1 MNIKELLENLGI
13 TDESQQEAFTSA
25 VDSYVTESQAEY
37 KKSLDEKNAVELAK
51 KLESLQKKNEKTF
64 KESLDKAV
72 EETTAQL
79 VEYHESELAR
89 QLAEVSEQLK
99 VAQDVRNVRSGMMKV
114 MEGLKEAGI
123 ETSQLLESVVAD
135 EIKALQES
143 LAEKDNL
150 LEESQKATKAAYRA
164 FLVSEAT
171 RSMAD
176 SQRDS
181 VVDIMAQIDESYS
194 SDQFKKMLDL
204 VIMEKKLVKEDDDED
219 KADDADK
226 AGDDKADDKADSK
239 EDNKKEVDESLKGLF
254 NRGSFF

>member
-1 MNIKELLENLGI
+1 MTIKELLESLGI
-13 TDESQQEAFTSA
+13 TDEAQQEAFTTA
-25 VDSYVTESQAEY
+25 VNSYVTESQAEY
-37 KKSLDEKNAVELAK
+37 KKTLEEKNAVELAK
-51 KLESLQKKNEKTF
+51 KLESLQKKNDKTL

-89 QLAEVSEQLK
+89 QLSEVSEQLK

-143 LAEKDNL
+143 IAEKDKL
-150 LEESQKATKAAYRA
+150 LSESQSATKSAYRA

-171 RSMAD
+171 RGMAD

-181 VVDIMAQIDESYS
+181 VVDIMEQIDESYT

-204 VIMEKKLVKEDDDED
+204 VIMEKKLVKEDDD
-219 KADDADK
+219 KNDADK
-226 AGDDKADDKADSK
+226 GDEDKDSENKADDK
-239 EDNKKEVDESLKGLF
+239 EDKKVDESLKTLF

>member
-1 MNIKELLENLGI
+1 MNIKELLESLGI
-13 TDESQQEAFTSA
+13 TDAAQQEAFTSA

-51 KLESLQKKNEKTF
+51 KLESLQKKNEKTL
-64 KESLDKAV
+64 KESVDKAV

-143 LAEKDNL
+143 LTEKDNL

-204 VIMEKKLVKEDDDED
+204 VIMEKKLVKEDDED
-219 KADDADK
+219 KADADDK
-226 AGDDKADDKADSK
+226 AGDDKASEDKADDK
-239 EDNKKEVDESLKGLF
+239 EDKKVDESLKGLF

>member
-13 TDESQQEAFTSA
+13 ADEAQQEAFTSA

-226 AGDDKADDKADSK
+226 AGDDKADDKADGK
-239 EDNKKEVDESLKGLF
+239 EDKKEVDESLKGLF

>member
-1 MNIKELLENLGI
+1 MNIKELLESLGI
-13 TDESQQEAFTSA
+13 TDAAQQEAFTSA

-226 AGDDKADDKADSK
+226 AGDDKADDKADGK
-239 EDNKKEVDESLKGLF
+239 EDKKEVDESLKGLF

>member
-1 MNIKELLENLGI
+1 
-13 TDESQQEAFTSA
+13 
-25 VDSYVTESQAEY
+25 
-37 KKSLDEKNAVELAK
+37 
-51 KLESLQKKNEKTF
+51 
-64 KESLDKAV
+64 
-72 EETTAQL
+72 
-79 VEYHESELAR
+79 
-89 QLAEVSEQLK
+89 
-99 VAQDVRNVRSGMMKV
+99 MMKV

-143 LAEKDNL
+143 IAEKDNL

-204 VIMEKKLVKEDDDED
+204 VIMEKKLDDED

-226 AGDDKADDKADSK
+226 AGDDKASEDKADDK
-239 EDNKKEVDESLKGLF
+239 EDKKVDESLKGLF
-254 NRGSFF
+254 KRGSFF

>member
-1 MNIKELLENLGI
+1 MNIKELLESLGI
-13 TDESQQEAFTSA
+13 TDEAQQEAFTSA

-51 KLESLQKKNEKTF
+51 KLESLQKKNEKTL
-64 KESLDKAV
+64 KESVDKAV

-89 QLAEVSEQLK
+89 QLTEVSEQLK

-181 VVDIMAQIDESYS
+181 VVDIMAQIDESYT

-204 VIMEKKLVKEDDDED
+204 VIMEKKLVKEEDED
-219 KADDADK
+219 KADADDK
-226 AGDDKADDKADSK
+226 AGDDKASDKADDKK
-239 EDNKKEVDESLKGLF
+239 EGAKEVDESLKGLF

>member
-1 MNIKELLENLGI
+1 MNIKELLESLGI
-13 TDESQQEAFTSA
+13 TDAAQQEAFTSA

-51 KLESLQKKNEKTF
+51 KLESLQKKNEKTL
-64 KESLDKAV
+64 KESVDKAV

-204 VIMEKKLVKEDDDED
+204 VIMEKKLVKEDDDD
-219 KADDADK
+219 KADADDK
-226 AGDDKADDKADSK
+226 AGDDKASDKADDKK
-239 EDNKKEVDESLKGLF
+239 EGAKEVDESLKGLF

>member
-1 MNIKELLENLGI
+1 MTIKELLESLGI
-13 TDESQQEAFTSA
+13 TDEAQQEAFTTA
-25 VDSYVTESQAEY
+25 VNSYVTESQADY
-37 KKSLDEKNAVELAK
+37 KKSLEEKNAVELAK
-51 KLESLQKKNEKTF
+51 KLESLQKKNEKTL

-89 QLAEVSEQLK
+89 QLSEVSEQLK

-143 LAEKDNL
+143 IAEKDKL
-150 LEESQKATKAAYRA
+150 LEESQRATKTAYRA

-171 RSMAD
+171 RGMAD

-181 VVDIMAQIDESYS
+181 VVDIMEQIDESYT

-204 VIMEKKLVKEDDDED
+204 VIMEKKLVKEDDDKDASEDKDAEGKDSED
-219 KADDADK
+219 KAADK
-226 AGDDKADDKADSK
+226 EDKK
-239 EDNKKEVDESLKGLF
+239 VDESLKSLF

>member
-1 MNIKELLENLGI
+1 MTIKELLESLGI
-13 TDESQQEAFTSA
+13 TDEAQQEAFTMA
-25 VDSYVTESQAEY
+25 VNSYVTESQADY
-37 KKSLDEKNAVELAK
+37 KKSLEEKNAVELAK
-51 KLESLQKKNEKTF
+51 KLESLQKKNEKTL

-89 QLAEVSEQLK
+89 QLSEVSEQLK

-143 LAEKDNL
+143 IAEKDKL
-150 LEESQKATKAAYRA
+150 LEESQRATKTAYRA

-171 RSMAD
+171 RGMAD

-181 VVDIMAQIDESYS
+181 VVDIMEQIDESYT

-204 VIMEKKLVKEDDDED
+204 VIMEKKLVKEDDDDKDDADKDAEDKDSED
-219 KADDADK
+219 KADD
-226 AGDDKADDKADSK
+226 K
-239 EDNKKEVDESLKGLF
+239 EDKKVDESLKSLF

>member
-1 MNIKELLENLGI
+1 MNIKELLESLGI
-13 TDESQQEAFTSA
+13 TDEAQQEAFTSA

-72 EETTAQL
+72 EETIAQL

-135 EIKALQES
+135 EIKALQEI

-239 EDNKKEVDESLKGLF
+239 EDKKEVDESLKGLF